1 MLPLVLCTKRRPKQI
16 TLEETSFPRTL
27 WKSVDTHCE
36 IVGQISLNTCSVFA
50 AWCFTA
56 TNLWASQNPLCFF
69 LWLFIVRHSTCER
82 DTRVPIAFGF
92 KLLGNTRVILSFY
105 KKKSSASYRQIY
117 SSISKRELIFT
128 FFICAWIHGI
138 FLLQVWIWPC
148 WISAASL
155 HSPHS
160 FHAASRQLFADI
172 INANS
177 ACVIFKKGWRDVK
190 LVAFSLSCKSRLPHC
205 VNLHRG

>member
-105 KKKSSASYRQIY
+105 KKV
-117 SSISKRELIFT
+117 L
-128 FFICAWIHGI
+128 
-138 FLLQVWIWPC
+138 
-148 WISAASL
+148 
-155 HSPHS
+155 
-160 FHAASRQLFADI
+160 
-172 INANS
+172 
-177 ACVIFKKGWRDVK
+177 CVISTNIFFHFQERIDFYFLYLCLNTWH
-190 LVAFSLSCKSRLPHC
+190 FSTAS
-205 VNLHRG
+205 VNLTLLNICCFSSQPTQFSCCFSSVARRHNKCKQCLCNI